1 MAQERPAQEFRLGR
15 IRAAV
20 WLNQNGQG
28 DAWYSVTVT
37 RSYKDGDEWKDT
49 TSYRRDDLPLVA
61 KAADLAFAWIWNQ
74 TGNSR
79 PKSAPTETASI

>member
-1 MAQERPAQEFRLGR
+1 MAQQRPAREFRLGR

-20 WLNQNGQG
+20 WLNQSGQG

-61 KAADLAFAWIWNQ
+61 KVADLAFAWIWDQ
-74 TGNSR
+74 TSQTR
-79 PKSAPTETASI
+79 SDSASSASVTV